1 MKMLPLI
8 AIVAVLMVPAH
19 AGLITF
25 GTRAAFNAA
34 AGALPMETFESGTS
48 APNTF
53 VPCPSPE
60 SSTSNNGCF
69 GLGALLPGIQYQT
82 NGSDLPPGQEFAL
95 GDGTATLHGTR
106 LLFTNNPTGSFD
118 IFLTASNAIG
128 LDVLLFS
135 GGSIDVNVFDPS
147 NALIQTFTL
156 ATTNAGVFF
165 GVISDSGLIGHI
177 NLATSVTPNS
187 NYEGVDNVAFGL
199 TAASVPEPSTL
210 GMLGLGAAALALARR
225 RVLSR

>member
-1 MKMLPLI
+1 MKTVQLL
-8 AIVAVLMVPAH
+8 AIVAALMVPAH

-25 GTRAAFNAA
+25 GTRPAFNAA

-60 SSTSNNGCF
+60 SSASNNACF

-82 NGSDLPPGQEFAL
+82 NGSDLSPGQEFAL
-95 GDGTATLHGTR
+95 SDGTATLNGTK
-106 LLFTNNPTGSFD
+106 LLFTNSPTGSLD

-128 LDVLLFS
+128 LDVLLFT

-147 NALIQTFTL
+147 NTLIQTFTF
-156 ATTNAGVFF
+156 ATSNAGVFF

-187 NYEGVDNVAFGL
+187 NYEGIDNVAFGL

-210 GMLGLGAAALALARR
+210 GMLGLGAAALALLRR
-225 RVLSR
+225 RALSR